1 MDKSLRQNRETA
13 VNQELDSFLAQIG
26 GRVRKARAKRGVT
39 RRTLAFDSGVSE
51 RYLAKLETGTANP
64 SAAILRQIAHALDYP
79 IGDFIPGA
87 ETMPAELSAV
97 VEQLRTI
104 DIARMADV
112 KAILDTN
119 FDTGTTRAR
128 RIALIGLRGAGKT
141 SLGRRLSN
149 DLDVPFVELNRLI
162 EADCGAKIG
171 ELLALAGQS
180 AFRHHERRCLEQ
192 TIATHEYAVIATG
205 GGIVTEPGTFATLLR
220 SCHCIWLQATPE
232 EHMSRV
238 VSQGDMRPMLKNR
251 EAMADLKS
259 ILKARTPFYERA
271 AITFDTSSLD
281 EDAAARGLL
290 AVVKRLLS

>member
-79 IGDFIPGA
+79 IGDFIPGT

-119 FDTGTTRAR
+119 FDAGTTRAR

-162 EADCGAKIG
+162 EADCGANIG

-205 GGIVTEPGTFATLLR
+205 GGIVTEQGTFATLLR

>member
-79 IGDFIPGA
+79 IGDFIPGT

-119 FDTGTTRAR
+119 FDAGTTRAR

-271 AITFDTSSLD
+271 AIAFDTSSLN
-281 EDAAARGLL
+281 EDAAARSLL